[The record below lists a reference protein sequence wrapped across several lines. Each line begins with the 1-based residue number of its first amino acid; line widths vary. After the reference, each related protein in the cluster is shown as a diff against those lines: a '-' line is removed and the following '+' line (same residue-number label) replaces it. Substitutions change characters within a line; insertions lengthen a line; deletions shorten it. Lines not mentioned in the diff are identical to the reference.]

1 MEKTYT
7 LEQQVVAVDVWKYM
21 EENAT
26 TLQQTYEEIGVAKEM
41 RLTNEDFNAIIKQ
54 RWLDL
59 DKSK

>member
-41 RLTNEDFNAIIKQ
+41 RLTKEDFNAIIKQ